1 MVKVILHHLG
11 LGDQIMLNGMVRHF
25 AENDKVAIVVKKCHE
40 DSVRFMYRDIAD
52 KVDLLLVENT
62 NPQEIWSKVSKV
74 STRKEDVIALATYG
88 IDDNGWAFMTQG
100 QGSVMS
106 NWAHGVY
113 IQAGVN
119 PRYMYSK
126 FKVVRDKSKEFT
138 IDKEN
143 YIFVH
148 DDPERDRV
156 IDVKTDKF
164 IYKPDS
170 KLVDKKQEF
179 FQCDRPNIFEY
190 ISVIENADEVHCM
203 NSSYN
208 WMIELMNL
216 GNPKKNFFHLDVAHK
231 YYGPRTVKTVFSNE
245 VWTFV

>member
-1 MVKVILHHLG
+1 MVKTIVHHLG

-25 AENDKVAIVVKKCHE
+25 AETDTVVIFAKRCHE
-40 DSVRFMYRDIAD
+40 ESVRFMYRDIQD
-52 KVDLLLVENT
+52 KVEIILVDDT
-62 NPQEIWSKVSKV
+62 NPSTVWSQVKG
-74 STRKEDVIALATYG
+74 TVIPLATYG
-88 IDDNGWAFMTQG
+88 MDDQSWAFMTQG

-119 PRYMYSK
+119 PKYMYSK
-126 FKVVRDKSKEFT
+126 FKVIRDPSKEFT
-138 IDKEN
+138 IDEKK

-156 IDVKTDKF
+156 IHVDTDKF

-170 KLVDKKQEF
+170 KVVDRRQEF
-179 FQCDRPNIFEY
+179 FKCERPNIFEY

-208 WMIELMNL
+208 WMIELMKI
-216 GNPKKNFFHLDVAHK
+216 GTPKKNFFHLDIAHK
-231 YYGPRTVKTVFSNE
+231 YYGPRTVKTVFSDE

>member
-1 MVKVILHHLG
+1 MVKTIVHHLG

-25 AENDKVAIVVKKCHE
+25 AETDNVAIFVKRCHE
-40 DSVRFMYRDIAD
+40 ESVRFMYKDIAN
-52 KVDLLLVENT
+52 KVELILVDNT
-62 NPQEIWSKVSKV
+62 NAQEIWSKVKG
-74 STRKEDVIALATYG
+74 DVIPLATYG
-88 IDDNGWAFMTQG
+88 IDDNGWKFMTQG
-100 QGSVMS
+100 QGSVMT

-119 PRYMYSK
+119 PKYMYSK
-126 FKVVRDKSKEFT
+126 FKVDRDKSKEFT

-148 DDPERDRV
+148 DDPARDRV
-156 IDVKTDKF
+156 IDIKTDKF
-164 IYKPDS
+164 VYKPHS
-170 KLVDKKQEF
+170 KLTDKNQEF
-179 FQCDRPNIFEY
+179 FQCERPNIFEY
-190 ISVIENADEVHCM
+190 LGVIENADEVHCM

-208 WMIELMNL
+208 WMIELMNI

-231 YYGPRTVKTVFSNE
+231 YYGPRTVKTVFSDE